1 MNPAIAIFVK
11 TPGLSP
17 VKTRLGASHGSGA
30 AEAWHR
36 LASACVQATA
46 GATGLPTYWAV
57 AEAEGMDHEMWQALP
72 RLAQGEGGLGRRM
85 ATVHGEL
92 VRRHG
97 AGILIGAD
105 LPQIETRHLHA
116 AARWLI
122 ADEPR
127 HVMGPARDGG
137 FWLFGA
143 NRSPAVKIWESV
155 RYSRDDTA
163 REFIKAVNAAAWEML
178 EPLTDLDQAG
188 DLPTVLRELEAVAR
202 PTECQLELARWL
214 ERRIEQAA

>member
-17 VKTRLGASHGSGA
+17 VKTRLGASHGNGA

-46 GATGLPTYWAV
+46 IATGLPTYWAI
-57 AEAEGMDHEMWQALP
+57 AEAEGMEHEMWQNLP
-72 RLAQGEGGLGRRM
+72 RLAQGVGGLGQRM
-85 ATVHGEL
+85 ATVHDEL

-105 LPQIETRHLHA
+105 LPQIETRHLRA

-127 HVMGPARDGG
+127 HVMGPACDGG

-143 NRSPAVKIWESV
+143 NRSPAVETWESV
-155 RYSRDDTA
+155 RYSRADTA

-178 EPLTDLDQAG
+178 EPLTDLDQAE
-188 DLPTVLRELEAVAR
+188 DLPTVLRELEAVVR
-202 PTECQLELARWL
+202 PTGCQLELARWL
-214 ERRIEQAA
+214 ERRIERAA